1 MSEETT
7 SDPAAT
13 RRPAGIIGVV
23 EAAVEFVGVGAF
35 VVVMLATLV
44 QVAARYLHVPIDW
57 TEELARTLFL
67 CSVMLGIALAIRRR
81 RHIVVDFFYAGL
93 RPHTQAMLSA
103 AFDLGIL
110 LFLAT
115 WLRGAIR
122 LMEIN
127 AGTTF
132 VMLPWFPVSVVY
144 GVEAGA
150 LVLMILFVLA
160 DLVQQMKALR
170 WGETDR

>member
-1 MSEETT
+1 MSEELN
-7 SDPAAT
+7 SDPAAV
-13 RRPAGIIGVV
+13 RRPSGIIGAID
-23 EAAVEFVGVGAF
+23 AAVEFVAVGAF
-35 VVVMLATLV
+35 VVVMVATLI

-67 CSVMLGIALAIRRR
+67 CSIMLGIALAIRRSS
-81 RHIVVDFFYAGL
+81 HIVVDFIFAGL
-93 RPHTQAMLSA
+93 TPRAQAMLSI

-122 LMEIN
+122 LVEIN

-132 VMLPWFPVSVVY
+132 VMLPWFPVSAVY

-150 LVLMILFVLA
+150 IVLMILFVLV
-160 DLVQQMKALR
+160 DLVQQAQVLRR
-170 WGETDR
+170 WGPSQ